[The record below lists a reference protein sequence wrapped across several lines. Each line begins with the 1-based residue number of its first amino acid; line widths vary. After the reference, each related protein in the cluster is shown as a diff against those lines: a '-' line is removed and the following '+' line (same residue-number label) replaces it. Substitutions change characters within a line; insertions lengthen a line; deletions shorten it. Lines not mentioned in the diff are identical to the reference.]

1 MGTRE
6 MAQKGSKI
14 NRSRRK
20 VPTKPRKRT
29 NSESQRSTFHLTE
42 AQRLTRTGHWV
53 LTVSSQ
59 RSFWSP
65 ELFRI
70 LDFDPATQKP
80 SLSTLLTR
88 LHPDDRPDVEEKIN
102 RAILGRRGLE
112 HDYRLML
119 SDGSI
124 KHIHAVLH
132 PVTGNSGKTLE
143 IIATAADVTDR
154 VRSESELRRSEAYL
168 AEA

>member
-59 RSFWSP
+59 RSVWSP

-70 LDFDPATQKP
+70 FDFDPAAQKP
-80 SLSTLLTR
+80 SLLALINR
-88 LHPDDRPDVEEKIN
+88 VHPDDRSDVQKKIN
-102 RAILGRRGLE
+102 GALLGGQDLE

-119 SDGSI
+119 S
-124 KHIHAVLH
+124 
-132 PVTGNSGKTLE
+132 
-143 IIATAADVTDR
+143 
-154 VRSESELRRSEAYL
+154 
-168 AEA
+168 

>member
-1 MGTRE
+1 
-6 MAQKGSKI
+6 MARKGSKI
-14 NRSRRK
+14 NQSKRK
-20 VPTKPRKRT
+20 IATKPRKRAD
-29 NSESQRSTFHLTE
+29 SWPLRSKFHLAE
-42 AQRLTRTGHWV
+42 VQRLTRTGHWV

-119 SDGSI
+119 SDG
-124 KHIHAVLH
+124 
-132 PVTGNSGKTLE
+132 
-143 IIATAADVTDR
+143 
-154 VRSESELRRSEAYL
+154 
-168 AEA
+168 

>member
-1 MGTRE
+1 
-6 MAQKGSKI
+6 MARKGSKS
-14 NRSRRK
+14 NQRKRK
-20 VPTKPRKRT
+20 VTTRSPKQADTW
-29 NSESQRSTFHLTE
+29 SQRSKFHLAE
-42 AQRLTRTGHWV
+42 VQRLTRTGHWV

-102 RAILGRRGLE
+102 RAILGRRGL
-112 HDYRLML
+112 
-119 SDGSI
+119 
-124 KHIHAVLH
+124 
-132 PVTGNSGKTLE
+132 
-143 IIATAADVTDR
+143 
-154 VRSESELRRSEAYL
+154 
-168 AEA
+168 